1 MLIYQPGSPYAFTP
15 QTSTYLE
22 IWSPPYVVP
31 SNSDPILRVTP
42 AYTHRPDLLSFDLYA
57 TPRLWWTFSML
68 NPDLLKDPIWDLVAD
83 MEIRVLEKTAA
94 QNFLR

>member
-22 IWSPPYVVP
+22 IWVPPYVVP
-31 SNSDPILRVTP
+31 SNNDPIIRVAQ
-42 AYTHRPDLLSFDLYA
+42 AYTHRPDLLSFDLYS
-57 TPRLWWTFSML
+57 TPKLWWTFSML

>member
-1 MLIYQPGSPYAFTP
+1 
-15 QTSTYLE
+15 
-22 IWSPPYVVP
+22 
-31 SNSDPILRVTP
+31 
-42 AYTHRPDLLSFDLYA
+42 
-57 TPRLWWTFSML
+57 ML